1 MLARI
6 HRNHTQRNHNHT
18 MKTPSTILKRITHL
32 LAATTL
38 LGLTAC
44 SMQQPEGEIQ
54 GAAGMAIAAERA
66 LSGLERKVLQIDG
79 FVVPYLQG
87 GEGEPLVLIHGFG
100 GSKDNFNRVAR
111 YLTDHYTVYAIDVP
125 GFGAST
131 RVEDADYVI
140 NTQIDRVHAII
151 EKLGLQQP
159 HIGGNS
165 MGGWISGAYAA
176 KYPGNTASVWF
187 LAPAGLVESRKSE
200 VIQKFEQTGE
210 IMLTA
215 SNREEFE
222 KIVDV
227 VMYERPA
234 FAPGFVV
241 EAMAARAAQ
250 DQPLHKRI
258 YKDFKTV
265 PSDLAT
271 TLAASNYTG
280 PALIVWGKEDR
291 VLHVD
296 GANELKNAMPKFDVI
311 LMDQVGHVPMM
322 EKPEQVAI
330 DYVKWRESVGQ

>member
-6 HRNHTQRNHNHT
+6 HHIDFPR
-18 MKTPSTILKRITHL
+18 KTPAMKKHASAIKRLTALFAIT
-32 LAATTL
+32 ATVS
-38 LGLTAC
+38 LTAC
-44 SMQQPEGEIQ
+44 SFEQPEGEIQ
-54 GAAGMAIAAERA
+54 GAAGMAIAAERTI
-66 LSGLERKVLQIDG
+66 SGLERKVLQIDG

-87 GEGEPLVLIHGFG
+87 GQGEPLVLIHGFG
-100 GSKDNFNRVAR
+100 GSKDNFNRVAY
-111 YLTDHYTVYAIDVP
+111 YLTNQYTVYSIDVP

-131 RVEDADYVI
+131 RDMNADYVI
-140 NTQIDRVHAII
+140 NTQIDRVHEII
-151 EKLGLQQP
+151 EKLGLQKP

-176 KYPGNTASVWF
+176 KYPDNVASVWF

-210 IMLTA
+210 IVLTA

-241 EAMAARAAQ
+241 DAMAARAAA

-271 TLAASNYTG
+271 ALNASTYKG
-280 PALIVWGKEDR
+280 PGLIVWGKEDR

-296 GANELKNAMPKFDVI
+296 GAAELKTAMPGFDVI
-311 LMDQVGHVPMM
+311 LMDKVGHVPMM
-322 EKPEQVAI
+322 EQPEQVAA
-330 DYVKWRESVGQ
+330 DYVKWRESIAE

>member
-1 MLARI
+1 
-6 HRNHTQRNHNHT
+6 
-18 MKTPSTILKRITHL
+18 MKKYASAIKRLTALFAIT
-32 LAATTL
+32 ATVS
-38 LGLTAC
+38 LTAC
-44 SMQQPEGEIQ
+44 SFEQPEGEIQ

-66 LSGLERKVLQIDG
+66 ISGLERKVLQIDG

-87 GEGEPLVLIHGFG
+87 GQGEPLVLIHGFG
-100 GSKDNFNRVAR
+100 GSKDNFNRVAY
-111 YLTDHYTVYAIDVP
+111 YLTNQYTVYSIDVP

-131 RVEDADYVI
+131 RDMNADYVI
-140 NTQIDRVHAII
+140 NTQIDRVHEII
-151 EKLGLQQP
+151 EKLGLQKP

-176 KYPGNTASVWF
+176 KYPDNVASVWF

-210 IMLTA
+210 IVLTA

-241 EAMAARAAQ
+241 DAMAARAAA

-271 TLAASNYTG
+271 ALTASTYKG
-280 PALIVWGKEDR
+280 PGLIVWGKEDR

-296 GANELKNAMPKFDVI
+296 GAAELKTAMPGFDVI
-311 LMDQVGHVPMM
+311 LMDKVGHVPMM
-322 EKPEQVAI
+322 EQPEQVAA
-330 DYVKWRESVGQ
+330 DYVKWRQIM

>member
-6 HRNHTQRNHNHT
+6 HHIDFPR
-18 MKTPSTILKRITHL
+18 KTPAMKKYASAIKRLTALFAIT
-32 LAATTL
+32 ATVS
-38 LGLTAC
+38 LTAC
-44 SMQQPEGEIQ
+44 SFEQPEGEIQ

-66 LSGLERKVLQIDG
+66 ISGLERKVLQIDG

-87 GEGEPLVLIHGFG
+87 GQGEPLVLIHGFG
-100 GSKDNFNRVAR
+100 GSKDNFNRVAY
-111 YLTDHYTVYAIDVP
+111 YLTNQYTVYSIDVP

-131 RVEDADYVI
+131 RDMNADYVI
-140 NTQIDRVHAII
+140 NTQIDRVHEII
-151 EKLGLQQP
+151 EKLGLQKP

-176 KYPGNTASVWF
+176 KYPDNVASVWF

-210 IMLTA
+210 IVLTA

-241 EAMAARAAQ
+241 DAMAARAAA

-271 TLAASNYTG
+271 ALTASTYKG
-280 PALIVWGKEDR
+280 PGLIVWGKEDR

-296 GANELKNAMPKFDVI
+296 GAAELKTAMPGFDVI
-311 LMDQVGHVPMM
+311 LMDKVGHVPMM
-322 EKPEQVAI
+322 EQPEQVAA
-330 DYVKWRESVGQ
+330 DYVKWRQIM

>member
-6 HRNHTQRNHNHT
+6 HHIDFPR
-18 MKTPSTILKRITHL
+18 KTPAMKKYASAIKRLTALFAIT
-32 LAATTL
+32 ATVS
-38 LGLTAC
+38 LTAC
-44 SMQQPEGEIQ
+44 SFEQPEGEIQ

-66 LSGLERKVLQIDG
+66 ISGLERKVLQIDG

-87 GEGEPLVLIHGFG
+87 GQGEPLVLIHGFG
-100 GSKDNFNRVAR
+100 GSKDNFNRVAY
-111 YLTDHYTVYAIDVP
+111 YLTNQYTVYSIDVP

-131 RVEDADYVI
+131 RDMNADYVI
-140 NTQIDRVHAII
+140 NTQIDRVHEII
-151 EKLGLQQP
+151 EKLGLQKP

-176 KYPGNTASVWF
+176 KYPDNVASVWF

-210 IMLTA
+210 IVLTA

-241 EAMAARAAQ
+241 DAMAARAAA

-265 PSDLAT
+265 SSDLAT
-271 TLAASNYTG
+271 ALNASTYKG
-280 PALIVWGKEDR
+280 PGLIVWGKEDR

-296 GANELKNAMPKFDVI
+296 GAAELKTAMPGFDVI
-311 LMDQVGHVPMM
+311 LMDKVGHVPMM
-322 EKPEQVAI
+322 EQPEQVAA
-330 DYVKWRESVGQ
+330 DYVKWRESIAE

>member
-6 HRNHTQRNHNHT
+6 HHIDFPK
-18 MKTPSTILKRITHL
+18 KTPAMKKHASAIKRLTALFAIT
-32 LAATTL
+32 ATVS
-38 LGLTAC
+38 LTAC
-44 SMQQPEGEIQ
+44 SFEQPEGEIQ

-66 LSGLERKVLQIDG
+66 ISGLERKVLQIDG

-87 GEGEPLVLIHGFG
+87 GQGEPLVLIHGFG
-100 GSKDNFNRVAR
+100 GSKDNFNRVAY
-111 YLTDHYTVYAIDVP
+111 YLTNQYTVYSIDVP

-131 RVEDADYVI
+131 RDMNADYVI
-140 NTQIDRVHAII
+140 NTQIDRVHEII
-151 EKLGLQQP
+151 EKLGLQKP

-176 KYPGNTASVWF
+176 KYPDNVASVWF

-210 IMLTA
+210 IVLTA

-241 EAMAARAAQ
+241 DAMAARAAA

-271 TLAASNYTG
+271 ALNASTYKG
-280 PALIVWGKEDR
+280 PGLIVWGKEDR

-296 GANELKNAMPKFDVI
+296 GAAELKTAMPGFDVI
-311 LMDQVGHVPMM
+311 LMDKVGHVPMM
-322 EKPEQVAI
+322 EQPEQVAA
-330 DYVKWRESVGQ
+330 DYVKWRESIAR

>member
-1 MLARI
+1 MSIMKKTSHALRRI
-6 HRNHTQRNHNHT
+6 A
-18 MKTPSTILKRITHL
+18 L
-32 LAATTL
+32 LLTGAAT
-38 LGLTAC
+38 LGLNAC
-44 SMQQPEGEIQ
+44 SVQQPEGEIQ

-66 LSGLERKVLQIDG
+66 VSGLERKMLQIDG

-87 GEGEPLVLIHGFG
+87 GSGEPLLLIHGFG

-111 YLTDHYTVYAIDVP
+111 HLTDHYTVYAIDVP

-131 RVEDADYVI
+131 RDMNADYVI

-151 EKLGLQQP
+151 EKLGLEKT

-176 KYPGNTASVWF
+176 KYPEHVQSVWF

-200 VIQKFEQTGE
+200 VIQKFEKTGE
-210 IMLTA
+210 IVLTA
-215 SNREEFE
+215 SNRDEFE

-234 FAPGFVV
+234 FVPGFVV
-241 EAMAARAAQ
+241 DAMAARAAT
-250 DQPLHKRI
+250 DQALHKRI
-258 YKDFKTV
+258 YKDFKSV

-271 TLAASNYTG
+271 VLSASAYKG
-280 PALIVWGKEDR
+280 PGLIVWGKEDR

-296 GANELKNAMPKFDVI
+296 GATELKTAMPGFDVI
-311 LMDQVGHVPMM
+311 LMDKVGHVPMM
-322 EKPEQVAI
+322 EQPKQVAA
-330 DYVKWRESVGQ
+330 DYVKWRESIAQ

>member
-1 MLARI
+1 
-6 HRNHTQRNHNHT
+6 
-18 MKTPSTILKRITHL
+18 MKTSTTIIQRFTHL
-32 LAATTL
+32 LAVSTL
-38 LGLTAC
+38 LGITAC
-44 SMQQPEGEIQ
+44 SVQQPEGEIQ

-66 LSGLERKVLQIDG
+66 ISGLERKVLQIDG

-87 GEGEPLVLIHGFG
+87 GQGEPLVLIHGFG

-111 YLTDHYTVYAIDVP
+111 HLTDHYTVYAIDVP

-140 NTQIDRVHAII
+140 NTQIDRVHEII
-151 EKLGLQQP
+151 EKLGLQKP

-176 KYPGNTASVWF
+176 KYPENTASVWF
-187 LAPAGLVESRKSE
+187 LAPAGLLESRKSE

-210 IMLTA
+210 IVLTA

-241 EAMAARAAQ
+241 DAMAARAAA
-250 DQPLHKRI
+250 DQALHKRI

-271 TLAASNYTG
+271 TLAASSYAG
-280 PALIVWGKEDR
+280 PGLIVWGKEDR

-296 GANELKNAMPKFDVI
+296 GADELKTAMPKFDVV

-322 EKPEQVAI
+322 EKPEQVAM
-330 DYVKWRESVGQ
+330 DYVKWRESIAE

>member
-1 MLARI
+1 MKKHAR
-6 HRNHTQRNHNHT
+6 
-18 MKTPSTILKRITHL
+18 TIRRLTTL
-32 LAATTL
+32 LAGTAL

-44 SMQQPEGEIQ
+44 GHKQPEGEIQ
-54 GAAGMAIAAERA
+54 GAAGFAIAAERA
-66 LSGLERKVLQIDG
+66 ISGLDRKVLQIDG

-87 GEGEPLVLIHGFG
+87 GQGEPLVLIHGFG
-100 GSKDNFNRVAR
+100 GSKDNFNRVAY
-111 YLTDHYTVYAIDVP
+111 YLTRDYTVYSIDVP

-131 RVEDADYVI
+131 RDMDADYVI
-140 NTQIDRVHAII
+140 NTQIDRVHEII
-151 EKLGLQQP
+151 DKLGLQKP

-176 KYPGNTASVWF
+176 KYPDNVASVWF
-187 LAPAGLVESRKSE
+187 LAPAGLLESRKSE

-234 FAPGFVV
+234 FAPGFVID
-241 EAMAARAAQ
+241 AMAARAAA

-265 PSDLAT
+265 TSDLAT
-271 TLAASNYTG
+271 VLPASGYRG
-280 PALIVWGKEDR
+280 PGLIVWGKEDR

-296 GANELKNAMPKFDVI
+296 GAAELKTAMPGFDVI
-311 LMDQVGHVPMM
+311 LMDKVGHVPMM
-322 EKPEQVAI
+322 EKPEQVAA
-330 DYVKWRESVGQ
+330 DYVKWRESIAE

>member
-1 MLARI
+1 
-6 HRNHTQRNHNHT
+6 
-18 MKTPSTILKRITHL
+18 MKKHASAIKRLTALFAIT
-32 LAATTL
+32 ATVS
-38 LGLTAC
+38 LTAC
-44 SMQQPEGEIQ
+44 SFEQPEGEIQ

-66 LSGLERKVLQIDG
+66 ISGLERKVLQIDG

-87 GEGEPLVLIHGFG
+87 GQGEPLVLIHGFG
-100 GSKDNFNRVAR
+100 GSKDNFNRVAY
-111 YLTDHYTVYAIDVP
+111 YLTNQYTVYSIDVP

-131 RVEDADYVI
+131 RDMNADYVI
-140 NTQIDRVHAII
+140 NTQIDRVHEII
-151 EKLGLQQP
+151 EKLGLQKP

-176 KYPGNTASVWF
+176 KYPDNVASVWF

-210 IMLTA
+210 IVLTA

-241 EAMAARAAQ
+241 DAMAARAAA

-271 TLAASNYTG
+271 ALNASTYKG
-280 PALIVWGKEDR
+280 PGLIVWGKEDR

-296 GANELKNAMPKFDVI
+296 GAAELKTAMPGFDVI
-311 LMDQVGHVPMM
+311 MMDKVGHVPMM
-322 EKPEQVAI
+322 EQPEQVAA
-330 DYVKWRESVGQ
+330 DYVKWRESIAE

>member
-6 HRNHTQRNHNHT
+6 RHIDFNKRHAAMKKHTPAFRRFAT
-18 MKTPSTILKRITHL
+18 AF
-32 LAATTL
+32 AATAL
-38 LGLTAC
+38 LGLNAC
-44 SMQQPEGEIQ
+44 SFEQPEGEIQ

-66 LSGLERKVLQIDG
+66 ISGLERKVLQIDG

-87 GEGEPLVLIHGFG
+87 GEGEPLLLIHGFG
-100 GSKDNFNRVAR
+100 GSKDNFNRLAN
-111 YLTDHYTVYAIDVP
+111 YLTNHYTVYSIDVP

-131 RVEDADYVI
+131 RDQNADYVI
-140 NTQIDRVHAII
+140 NTQIDRVHEII
-151 EKLGLQQP
+151 EKLGLQKP

-176 KYPGNTASVWF
+176 KYPDNVASVWF
-187 LAPAGLVESRKSE
+187 LAPAGLLESRKSE
-200 VIQKFEQTGE
+200 VIQKFETTGE
-210 IMLTA
+210 IVLTA

-222 KIVDV
+222 KIVDI

-234 FAPGFVV
+234 FVPGFVV
-241 EAMAARAAQ
+241 NAMAARAAA

-271 TLAASNYTG
+271 VLPASAYKG
-280 PALIVWGKEDR
+280 PGLIVWGKEDR

-296 GANELKNAMPKFDVI
+296 GATELKTAMPWFEVI
-311 LMDQVGHVPMM
+311 LMDKVGHVPMM
-322 EKPEQVAI
+322 EKPEQVAA
-330 DYVKWRESVGQ
+330 DYVKWRESIAQ

>member
-6 HRNHTQRNHNHT
+6 HHIDFPR
-18 MKTPSTILKRITHL
+18 KTPAMKKHASAIKRLTALFAIT
-32 LAATTL
+32 ATVS
-38 LGLTAC
+38 LTAC
-44 SMQQPEGEIQ
+44 SFEQPEGEIQ

-66 LSGLERKVLQIDG
+66 ISGLERKVLQIDG

-87 GEGEPLVLIHGFG
+87 GQGEPLVLIHGFG
-100 GSKDNFNRVAR
+100 GSKDNFNRVAY
-111 YLTDHYTVYAIDVP
+111 YLTNQYTVYSIDVP

-131 RVEDADYVI
+131 RDMNADYVI
-140 NTQIDRVHAII
+140 NTQIDRVHEII
-151 EKLGLQQP
+151 EKLGLQKP

-176 KYPGNTASVWF
+176 KYPDNVASVWF

-210 IMLTA
+210 IVLTA

-241 EAMAARAAQ
+241 DAMAARAAA

-271 TLAASNYTG
+271 ALNASTYKG
-280 PALIVWGKEDR
+280 PGLIVWGKEDR

-296 GANELKNAMPKFDVI
+296 GAAELKTAMPGFDVI
-311 LMDQVGHVPMM
+311 MMDKVGHVPMM
-322 EKPEQVAI
+322 EQPEQVAA
-330 DYVKWRESVGQ
+330 DYVKWRESIAE

>member
-6 HRNHTQRNHNHT
+6 HHIDFPK
-18 MKTPSTILKRITHL
+18 KTPAMKKHASAIKRLTALFAIT
-32 LAATTL
+32 ATVS
-38 LGLTAC
+38 LTAC
-44 SMQQPEGEIQ
+44 SFEQPEGEIQ

-66 LSGLERKVLQIDG
+66 ISGLERKVLQIDG

-87 GEGEPLVLIHGFG
+87 GQGEPLVLIHGFG
-100 GSKDNFNRVAR
+100 GSKDNFNRVAY
-111 YLTDHYTVYAIDVP
+111 YLTNQYTVYSIDVP

-131 RVEDADYVI
+131 RDMNADYVI
-140 NTQIDRVHAII
+140 NTQIDRVHEII
-151 EKLGLQQP
+151 EKLGLQKP

-176 KYPGNTASVWF
+176 KYPDNVASVWF

-210 IMLTA
+210 IVLTA

-241 EAMAARAAQ
+241 DAMAARAAA

-271 TLAASNYTG
+271 ALNASTYKG
-280 PALIVWGKEDR
+280 PGLIVWGKEDR

-296 GANELKNAMPKFDVI
+296 GAAELKTALPGVDVMM
-311 LMDQVGHVPMM
+311 MDKVGHVPMM
-322 EKPEQVAI
+322 EQPEQVAA
-330 DYVKWRESVGQ
+330 DYVKWRESIAE

>member
-6 HRNHTQRNHNHT
+6 HHIDFPR
-18 MKTPSTILKRITHL
+18 KTPAMKKYASAIKRLTALFAIT
-32 LAATTL
+32 ATVS
-38 LGLTAC
+38 LTAC
-44 SMQQPEGEIQ
+44 SFEQPEGEIQ

-66 LSGLERKVLQIDG
+66 ISGLERKVLQIDG

-87 GEGEPLVLIHGFG
+87 GQGEPLVLIHGFG
-100 GSKDNFNRVAR
+100 GSKDNFNRVAY
-111 YLTDHYTVYAIDVP
+111 YLTNQYTVYSIDVP

-131 RVEDADYVI
+131 RDMNADYVI
-140 NTQIDRVHAII
+140 NTQIDRVHEII
-151 EKLGLQQP
+151 EKLGLQKP

-176 KYPGNTASVWF
+176 KYPDNVASVWF

-210 IMLTA
+210 IVLTA

-241 EAMAARAAQ
+241 DAMAARAAA

-271 TLAASNYTG
+271 ALTASTYKG
-280 PALIVWGKEDR
+280 PGLIVWGKEDR

-296 GANELKNAMPKFDVI
+296 GAAELKTAMPGFDVI
-311 LMDQVGHVPMM
+311 LMDKVGHVPMM
-322 EKPEQVAI
+322 EQPEQVAA
-330 DYVKWRESVGQ
+330 DYVKWRESIAR

>member
-1 MLARI
+1 
-6 HRNHTQRNHNHT
+6 
-18 MKTPSTILKRITHL
+18 MKKHASAIKRLTALFAIT
-32 LAATTL
+32 ATVS
-38 LGLTAC
+38 LTAC
-44 SMQQPEGEIQ
+44 SFEQPEGEIQ

-66 LSGLERKVLQIDG
+66 ISGLERKVLQIDG

-87 GEGEPLVLIHGFG
+87 GQGEPLVLIHGFG
-100 GSKDNFNRVAR
+100 GSKDNFNRVAY
-111 YLTDHYTVYAIDVP
+111 YLTNQYTVYSIDVP

-131 RVEDADYVI
+131 RDMNADYVI
-140 NTQIDRVHAII
+140 NTQIDRVHEII
-151 EKLGLQQP
+151 EKLGLQKP

-176 KYPGNTASVWF
+176 KYPDNVASVWF

-210 IMLTA
+210 IVLTA

-227 VMYERPA
+227 VMYKRPA

-241 EAMAARAAQ
+241 DAMAARAAA

-271 TLAASNYTG
+271 ALNASTYKG
-280 PALIVWGKEDR
+280 PGLIVWGKEDR

-296 GANELKNAMPKFDVI
+296 GAAELKTAMPGFDVI
-311 LMDQVGHVPMM
+311 LMDKVGHVPMM
-322 EKPEQVAI
+322 EQPEQVAA
-330 DYVKWRESVGQ
+330 DYVKWRESIAR

>member
-1 MLARI
+1 M
-6 HRNHTQRNHNHT
+6 
-18 MKTPSTILKRITHL
+18 
-32 LAATTL
+32 LAATTSL
-38 LGLTAC
+38 ILTGC
-44 SMQQPEGEIQ
+44 GMEQPEGEIQ
-54 GAAGMAIAAERA
+54 GAAGLAIAAERA
-66 LSGLERKVLQIDG
+66 ISGLERKVLQIDG

-111 YLTDHYTVYAIDVP
+111 HLTDHYTVYAIDVP

-131 RVEDADYVI
+131 RVKDADYVI

-151 EKLGLQQP
+151 EKLGLEKP

-176 KYPGNTASVWF
+176 KYPDNTASVWF
-187 LAPAGLVESRKSE
+187 LAPAGLLESRKSE

-210 IMLTA
+210 IVLTA

-222 KIVDV
+222 NIVDI

-250 DQPLHKRI
+250 DQPLHQRI
-258 YKDFKTV
+258 YKDFKSV
-265 PSDLAT
+265 PSDLAA
-271 TLAASNYTG
+271 TLAASSYEG
-280 PALIVWGKEDR
+280 PGLIVWGKEDR

-296 GANELKNAMPKFDVI
+296 GATELKNAMPKFDVV
-311 LMDQVGHVPMM
+311 LMDKVGHVPMM
-322 EKPEQVAI
+322 EKPEQVAL
-330 DYVKWRESVGQ
+330 DYVKWRESIAE

>member
-6 HRNHTQRNHNHT
+6 HHIDFPR
-18 MKTPSTILKRITHL
+18 KTPAMKKHASAIKRLTALFAIT
-32 LAATTL
+32 ATVS
-38 LGLTAC
+38 LTAC
-44 SMQQPEGEIQ
+44 SFEQPEGEIQ

-66 LSGLERKVLQIDG
+66 ISGLERKVLQIDG

-87 GEGEPLVLIHGFG
+87 GQGEPLVLIHGFG
-100 GSKDNFNRVAR
+100 GSKDNFNRVAY
-111 YLTDHYTVYAIDVP
+111 YLTNQYTVYSIDIP

-131 RVEDADYVI
+131 RDMNADYVI
-140 NTQIDRVHAII
+140 NTQIDRVHEII
-151 EKLGLQQP
+151 EKLGLQKP

-176 KYPGNTASVWF
+176 KYPDNVASVWF

-210 IMLTA
+210 IVLTA

-241 EAMAARAAQ
+241 DAMAARAAA

-271 TLAASNYTG
+271 ALNASTYKG
-280 PALIVWGKEDR
+280 PGLIVWGKEDR

-296 GANELKNAMPKFDVI
+296 GAAELKTAMPGFDVI
-311 LMDQVGHVPMM
+311 MMDKVGHVPMM
-322 EKPEQVAI
+322 EQPEQVAA
-330 DYVKWRESVGQ
+330 DYVKWRESIAE

>member
-6 HRNHTQRNHNHT
+6 RNNDFNKRHRA
-18 MKTPSTILKRITHL
+18 MKISTPFYKQFRILL
-32 LAATTL
+32 SATAL
-38 LGLTAC
+38 LGLSAC
-44 SMQQPEGEIQ
+44 SFEQPEGEIQ
-54 GAAGMAIAAERA
+54 GVAGMAIAAERA
-66 LSGLERKVLQIDG
+66 ISGLERKVLQIDG
-79 FVVPYLQG
+79 FVVPYLEG
-87 GEGEPLVLIHGFG
+87 GAGEPLVLIHGFG
-100 GSKDNFNRVAR
+100 GSKDNFNRVAN

-131 RVEDADYVI
+131 RDMNADYVI
-140 NTQIDRVHAII
+140 NTQIDRIHEII
-151 EKLGLQQP
+151 EKLGLEKT

-176 KYPGNTASVWF
+176 KYPEHVSSVWF
-187 LAPAGLVESRKSE
+187 LAPAGLLESRKSE

-210 IMLTA
+210 IVLTA

-241 EAMAARAAQ
+241 DAMAARAAA

-271 TLAASNYTG
+271 ALKASTYKG
-280 PALIVWGKEDR
+280 PGLIVWGKEDR

-296 GANELKNAMPKFDVI
+296 GATELKTAMPGFDVI
-311 LMDQVGHVPMM
+311 LMDKVGHVPMM
-322 EKPEQVAI
+322 EQPKQVAA
-330 DYVKWRESVGQ
+330 DYVTWRESIVE

>member
-6 HRNHTQRNHNHT
+6 HHIDFPR
-18 MKTPSTILKRITHL
+18 KTPAMKKHASAIKRLTALFAIT
-32 LAATTL
+32 ATVS
-38 LGLTAC
+38 LTAC
-44 SMQQPEGEIQ
+44 SFEQPEGEIQ

-66 LSGLERKVLQIDG
+66 ISGLERKVLQIDG

-87 GEGEPLVLIHGFG
+87 GQGEPLVLIHGFG
-100 GSKDNFNRVAR
+100 GSKDNFNRVAY
-111 YLTDHYTVYAIDVP
+111 YLTNQYTVYSIDVP

-131 RVEDADYVI
+131 RDMNADYVI
-140 NTQIDRVHAII
+140 NTQIDRVHEII
-151 EKLGLQQP
+151 EKLGLQKP

-176 KYPGNTASVWF
+176 KYPDNVASVWF

-210 IMLTA
+210 IVLTA

-227 VMYERPA
+227 VMYKRPA

-241 EAMAARAAQ
+241 DAMAARAAA

-271 TLAASNYTG
+271 ALNASTYKG
-280 PALIVWGKEDR
+280 PGLIVWGKEDR

-296 GANELKNAMPKFDVI
+296 GAAELKTAMPGFDVI
-311 LMDQVGHVPMM
+311 LMDKVGHVPMM
-322 EKPEQVAI
+322 EQPEQVAA
-330 DYVKWRESVGQ
+330 DYVKWRESIAR

>member
-1 MLARI
+1 
-6 HRNHTQRNHNHT
+6 
-18 MKTPSTILKRITHL
+18 MKKHSTAIKRLTAL
-32 LAATTL
+32 LASTAL
-38 LGLTAC
+38 VGLSGCNVQA
-44 SMQQPEGEIQ
+44 PEGEIQ
-54 GAAGMAIAAERA
+54 GAAGLAIAAERA
-66 LSGLERKVLQIDG
+66 ISGLERKVLQIDG

-87 GEGEPLVLIHGFG
+87 GQGEPLVLIHGFG
-100 GSKDNFNRVAR
+100 GSKDNFNRVAY
-111 YLTDHYTVYAIDVP
+111 YLTKHYTVYSIDVP

-131 RVEDADYVI
+131 RDLNADYVI
-140 NTQIDRVHAII
+140 NTQIDRVHEII
-151 EKLGLQQP
+151 EKLGLEQV

-176 KYPGNTASVWF
+176 KYPDNVASVWF

-200 VIQKFEQTGE
+200 VIQKFEKTGE
-210 IMLTA
+210 IVLTA

-241 EAMAARAAQ
+241 DAMAARAAA

-265 PSDLAT
+265 PSDLAAV
-271 TLAASNYTG
+271 LPASAYKG
-280 PALIVWGKEDR
+280 PGLIVWGKEDR

-296 GANELKNAMPKFDVI
+296 GAAELKAAMPGFDVI
-311 LMDQVGHVPMM
+311 LMDKVGHVPMM
-322 EKPEQVAI
+322 EQPKQVAA
-330 DYVKWRESVGQ
+330 DYVKWRESIAR

>member
-1 MLARI
+1 MKKHATAI
-6 HRNHTQRNHNHT
+6 QRLT
-18 MKTPSTILKRITHL
+18 VLFAST
-32 LAATTL
+32 AL
-38 LGLTAC
+38 LGLSAC
-44 SMQQPEGEIQ
+44 GVQAPEGEIQ
-54 GAAGMAIAAERA
+54 GSAGLAIAAERA
-66 LSGLERKVLQIDG
+66 VSGLERKVLQIDG

-87 GEGEPLVLIHGFG
+87 GQGEPLVLIHGFG
-100 GSKDNFNRVAR
+100 GSKDNFNRVAY
-111 YLTDHYTVYAIDVP
+111 YLTNHYTVYSIDVP

-131 RVEDADYVI
+131 RDMNADYVI
-140 NTQIDRVHAII
+140 NTQIDRVHEII

-176 KYPGNTASVWF
+176 KYPDNVASVWF
-187 LAPAGLVESRKSE
+187 LAPAGLMESRKSE
-200 VIQKFEQTGE
+200 VIQKFEKTGE
-210 IMLTA
+210 IVLTA

-241 EAMAARAAQ
+241 DAMAARAAA

-271 TLAASNYTG
+271 VLPASSYKG
-280 PALIVWGKEDR
+280 PGLIVWGKEDR

-296 GANELKNAMPKFDVI
+296 GAAELKSAMPDFDVI
-311 LMDQVGHVPMM
+311 LMDKVGHVPMM
-322 EKPEQVAI
+322 EQPKQVAA
-330 DYVKWRESVGQ
+330 DYVKWRESIAQ

>member
-1 MLARI
+1 
-6 HRNHTQRNHNHT
+6 
-18 MKTPSTILKRITHL
+18 MKKHASAIKRLTALFAIT
-32 LAATTL
+32 ATVS
-38 LGLTAC
+38 LTAC
-44 SMQQPEGEIQ
+44 SFEQPEGEIQ

-66 LSGLERKVLQIDG
+66 ISGLERKVLQIDG

-87 GEGEPLVLIHGFG
+87 GQGEPLVLIHGFG
-100 GSKDNFNRVAR
+100 GSKDNFNRVAY
-111 YLTDHYTVYAIDVP
+111 YLTNQYTVYSIDVP

-131 RVEDADYVI
+131 RDMNADYVI
-140 NTQIDRVHAII
+140 NTQIDRVHEII
-151 EKLGLQQP
+151 EKLGLQKP

-176 KYPGNTASVWF
+176 KYPDNVASVWF

-210 IMLTA
+210 IVLTA

-241 EAMAARAAQ
+241 DAMAARAAA

-271 TLAASNYTG
+271 ALNASTYKG
-280 PALIVWGKEDR
+280 PGLIVWGKEDR

-296 GANELKNAMPKFDVI
+296 GAAELKTAMPGFDVI
-311 LMDQVGHVPMM
+311 LMDKVGHVPMM
-322 EKPEQVAI
+322 EQPEQVAA
-330 DYVKWRESVGQ
+330 DYVKWRESIAR